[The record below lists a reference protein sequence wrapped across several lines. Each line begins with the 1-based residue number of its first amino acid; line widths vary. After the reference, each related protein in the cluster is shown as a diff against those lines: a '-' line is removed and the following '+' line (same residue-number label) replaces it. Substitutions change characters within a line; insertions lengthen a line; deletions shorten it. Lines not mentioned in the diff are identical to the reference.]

1 MQNAGLLGNLC
12 AWLVGI
18 RIYQSTANFSKS
30 FPKWRDYK
38 KYLKNVIL

>member
-18 RIYQSTANFSKS
+18 RIYQLAAHLSKS
-30 FPKWRDYK
+30 IPKYRDYNT
-38 KYLKNVIL
+38 YLNNSIF